1 MTNDSAKGYVIMAM
15 KGLGYSFEDISLML
29 EELDRAFDLITEEH
43 SEEYYR
49 SLKWQK
55 SNDAKKDV
63 EKAYQRY

>member
-15 KGLGYSFEDISLML
+15 KGLGYSLEDISMML
-29 EELDRAFDLITEEH
+29 EELDRAFDLIAEEH

-55 SNDAKKDV
+55 SNDATKDV

>member
-15 KGLGYSFEDISLML
+15 KGLGFSLEDISMML

-43 SEEYYR
+43 SGEYYR